1 MDFVEI
7 PLDEVHDVFGVLDI
21 LHDFVLLDGLDHI
34 VERVGILGVFLLE
47 CQDDGGVDGVV
58 GIFFEVVA
66 EEFLGDFDIFGAGGE
81 SGGGDEGLA
90 FEGEFIVADV
100 GFWDGLVDGG
110 DYGGGIDGA
119 GGLLRG
125 SGEEQHFEFEVLG
138 DVPQILGGEKG
149 QNCDEPHEKH
159 GEGDAANGS

>member
-1 MDFVEI
+1 MGGVQVG
-7 PLDEVHDVFGVLDI
+7 LDEFRDNVGVGHLLYFFIAFDELNDFG
-21 LHDFVLLDGLDHI
+21 
-34 VERVGILGVFLLE
+34 ERVGIGIFRFE
-47 CQDDGGVDGVV
+47 GQDDGGVDGVV

-81 SGGGDEGLA
+81 AGGGDEGLA

-110 DYGGGIDGA
+110 DHGGGIDGA
-119 GGLLRG
+119 GGLLWG
-125 SGEEQHFEFEVLG
+125 SGEEQHFKFEVLG
-138 DVPQILGGEKG
+138 DVPQILGREKG

-159 GEGDAANGS
+159 GECYAANGS